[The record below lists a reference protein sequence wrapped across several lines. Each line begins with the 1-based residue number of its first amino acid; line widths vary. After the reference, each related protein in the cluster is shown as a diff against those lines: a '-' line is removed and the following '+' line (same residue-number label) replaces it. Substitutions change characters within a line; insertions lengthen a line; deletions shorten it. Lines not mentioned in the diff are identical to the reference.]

1 MHRYFVLLVWS
12 QETTLEANASNTNV
26 WFMMVWLLVIWSKQ
40 GVCCVYLRVLILLL
54 TCHEPWLM
62 ITSLCWTVSQYW
74 VVSGEMIFTTQCRAT
89 NIKHYLQRRKSRRR
103 EEIYLVQWSLILC
116 VWFYLKWKC
125 MSTAAVSGL
134 IVSDCV
140 SPLVTTVSPWQH
152 SSWLSLSLH
161 QPLTCEQ
168 TMLTRSGACIALQ
181 NIVAITK
188 HKWSLYKLCVWQSVF
203 LFSLPCILMYLH
215 LLLSCRRCCSCCRY
229 QGWQWHQWCK
239 WQVRCRAEESL
250 LVDAFM
256 N

>member
-1 MHRYFVLLVWS
+1 
-12 QETTLEANASNTNV
+12 
-26 WFMMVWLLVIWSKQ
+26 
-40 GVCCVYLRVLILLL
+40 
-54 TCHEPWLM
+54 M

-74 VVSGEMIFTTQCRAT
+74 AVSGEMIFITQCRGT
-89 NIKHYLQRRKSRRR
+89 NIKPYLQRRKSRRR

-116 VWFYLKWKC
+116 VRFYLKWKC

-203 LFSLPCILMYLH
+203 CLAYHVSWWIFICCCPAEDAAVAADIKGDNDINDASDRWDVE
-215 LLLSCRRCCSCCRY
+215 RRNHY
-229 QGWQWHQWCK
+229 
-239 WQVRCRAEESL
+239 
-250 LVDAFM
+250 
-256 N
+256 